1 MGPGHTH
8 VHHPYVIAHPAP
20 LFGSESPCLALVPFL
35 NPVRP
40 PLPVT
45 LLYRDVEDGAM
56 ACSESVLGVVASAVD
71 EIDRCLG
78 WRNAGAAISGA
89 GAPSFKHI
97 STHEDPARFTIRV
110 MIAPMVSEL
119 GYGDIRGPFP
129 DKPVEAC
136 GSVVVSVGMNRPLD
150 EELLIDAMRLKGC
163 EKGIVTDGFRWT
175 LAVRNRSGLCLT
187 RVDLRPYYV
196 GVLEERRFRCRVDVD
211 RRDVVRFARTFSR
224 RAGRKLNP
232 ESPLLRSCSPT
243 SWWTTWW
250 AASSRTS
257 RQR

>member
-1 MGPGHTH
+1 
-8 VHHPYVIAHPAP
+8 
-20 LFGSESPCLALVPFL
+20 
-35 NPVRP
+35 
-40 PLPVT
+40 
-45 LLYRDVEDGAM
+45 M

-89 GAPSFKHI
+89 GTPSFKHI

-150 EELLIDAMRLKGC
+150 EELLIDAMRSKGC
-163 EKGIVTDGFRWT
+163 QKGIATDGFRWT
-175 LAVRNRSGLCLT
+175 LAVRDRGGLCLT

-196 GVLEERRFRCRVDVD
+196 KALDMIRFRSAVPVDPGCAERFVSVFGRSGDERQVRVL
-211 RRDVVRFARTFSR
+211 RRGDPGHHAVLHVPVLRAAEGIQVQRRASLRRQTFS
-224 RAGRKLNP
+224 
-232 ESPLLRSCSPT
+232 
-243 SWWTTWW
+243 
-250 AASSRTS
+250 ASLSTDS
-257 RQR
+257 AMEAMNAS

>member
-1 MGPGHTH
+1 M
-8 VHHPYVIAHPAP
+8 
-20 LFGSESPCLALVPFL
+20 
-35 NPVRP
+35 
-40 PLPVT
+40 T